1 MKFNRPARQT
11 PVQPESAPEPEK
23 PGLNGKQKKLL
34 FWLPLWLCAALLLIG
49 NLGVDVGLDFLVYLY
64 IDDFFFRA
72 GFFYFRAGFFV
83 FCLGFFAFRFGFFA
97 FCFGFFVFRD
107 DFVVCRVVVWIL

>member
-1 MKFNRPARQT
+1 MGKFALGDRDELIAPKSTDDAIARYRFAFGRGDFSH
-11 PVQPESAPEPEK
+11 V
-23 PGLNGKQKKLL
+23 
-34 FWLPLWLCAALLLIG
+34 IG

-97 FCFGFFVFRD
+97 FRFGFFVFRD